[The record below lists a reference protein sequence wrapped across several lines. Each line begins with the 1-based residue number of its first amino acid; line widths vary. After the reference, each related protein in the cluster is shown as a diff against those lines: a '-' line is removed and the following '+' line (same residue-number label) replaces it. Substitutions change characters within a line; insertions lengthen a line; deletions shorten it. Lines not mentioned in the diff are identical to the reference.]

1 MVKFISVYGNVRN
14 KVFDQLKLWVEG
26 AHTILSGD
34 LALSGVIWR
43 MSAHQRPRAPSGGRP
58 SEGRYR
64 RLAGAAL
71 RFP

>member
-1 MVKFISVYGNVRN
+1 MFSAPLCTVDPPSI
-14 KVFDQLKLWVEG
+14 LEG

-71 RFP
+71 RFS